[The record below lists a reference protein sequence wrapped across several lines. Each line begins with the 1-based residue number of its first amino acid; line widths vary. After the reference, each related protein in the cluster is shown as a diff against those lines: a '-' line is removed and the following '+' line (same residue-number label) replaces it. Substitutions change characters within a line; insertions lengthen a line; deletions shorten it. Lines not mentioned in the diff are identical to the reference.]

1 MKKANRKTVE
11 AAVDTVFGGIY
22 NSEGHFQGVNVNVLI
37 ARYLERHPTVCL
49 GDARYFRY
57 SKRDSVWRETSL
69 TAIKRK
75 LRRFLHKFES
85 DSWSYVIDRDCS
97 TIFPLECPKAEKLS
111 SPEGFVNLKNGLYS
125 LDTFSLH
132 PHDSGVFSTVQL
144 PIKYDPEARCPRFQ
158 AFLDQVLGGDKRLV
172 RLMVEILGYA
182 LSPVTQAQKF
192 FVFTSSGC
200 SGKST
205 LGNILYRLAGGSKN
219 VSSVPLN
226 KLNDRFSKSVMVDK
240 VLNLNTE
247 SDSHHRFDPSTL
259 KAIVT
264 GDPVMIEGKGK
275 QPYSA
280 RITAK
285 QVFAVNTLPQ
295 AKDHSYA
302 YLRRLILI
310 NFPMTFVDDPK
321 GPFEAK
327 VDRNIEERLL
337 DELPGI
343 FNLAMRGLK
352 RLQMNGYRF
361 SRSEASERY
370 LDAYMKELNP
380 ILDFAASQVGK
391 NDKTEVSTTELYF
404 SFCGWLSV
412 NGFSKTTLPEK
423 RRFLREFRMQLNSL
437 RIPYTER
444 KSGNSRYFVGIELTR
459 EARALAK
466 FDFSRLPFH
475 GL

>member
-1 MKKANRKTVE
+1 MKNRRYDIDKR
-11 AAVDTVFGGIY
+11 FGGFY
-22 NSEGHFQGVNVNVLI
+22 DEQGRLLKVNVNLLLS
-37 ARYLERHPTVCL
+37 RYLKRHPTVCL
-49 GDARYFRY
+49 GDARYFCY
-57 SKRDSVWRETSL
+57 CKKSNVWREASL
-69 TAIKRK
+69 IDIKRSI
-75 LRRFLHKFES
+75 RQFLHSFEP

-97 TIFPLECPKAEKLS
+97 TIFPLICPKAEMLR

-132 PHDSGVFSTVQL
+132 PHDSGIFSTVQI
-144 PIKYDPEARCPRFQ
+144 PIFFDPKAKCPRFK
-158 AFLDQVLGGDKRLV
+158 AFLGQVLGGDKKLV

-182 LSPVTQAQKF
+182 LSPSTKAQKF
-192 FVFTSSGC
+192 FIFTSKGS

-205 LGNILYRLAGGSKN
+205 LCNILYELAGGPKN

-226 KLNDRFSKSVMVDK
+226 KLNDRFSKSVMLEK

-247 SDSHHRFDPSTL
+247 SDTHHRFDPSTL

-264 GDPVMIEGKGK
+264 GDPVMIEYKGK
-275 QPYSA
+275 QPFSA

-295 AKDHSYA
+295 ARDHSYS
-302 YLRRLILI
+302 YLRRLILV

-321 GPFEAK
+321 GPLEAK
-327 VDRNIEERLL
+327 VDCNIEERLL

-352 RLQMNGYRF
+352 RLQKNDYRF

-370 LDAYMKELNP
+370 LDEYTKELNP
-380 ILDFAASQVGK
+380 VLDFATSQVRK
-391 NDKTEVSTTELYF
+391 NDKAEVSTAELYF

-412 NGFSKTTLPEK
+412 NGFSRTTLPET
-423 RRFLREFRMQLNSL
+423 RRFLRELRMQLNSL

-444 KSGNSRYFVGIELTR
+444 KSGNSRYFRGIELTQ
-459 EARALAK
+459 EARALAPL
-466 FDFSRLPFH
+466 DSLRLSFH